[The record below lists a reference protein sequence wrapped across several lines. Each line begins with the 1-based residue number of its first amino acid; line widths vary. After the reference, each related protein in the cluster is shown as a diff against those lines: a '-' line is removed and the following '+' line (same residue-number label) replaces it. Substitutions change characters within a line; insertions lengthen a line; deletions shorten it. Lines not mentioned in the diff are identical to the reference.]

1 MKVILA
7 LPAYNEEI
15 GLAAILPAFRTQM
28 HAHRLEHATV
38 VVDDGSTDRTVMVVR
53 DHATVIQHEVNQGLG
68 RTIEAALRHATELAQ
83 PGDVIVT
90 MDADNTHPV
99 SLIPR
104 MLARIDEGYDVVLA
118 SRYRRGSRTVG
129 LTWLRHVMSYGARA
143 VFEVLCPI
151 PGVRDYTCG
160 FRAYRA
166 EALQRA
172 FANGPVV
179 TERGFASMAEILLRL
194 RKLDMR
200 MCEVP
205 MTLRYDLKD
214 GASKNR
220 IGSTILATLRV
231 AWRNR

>member
-7 LPAYNEEI
+7 LPAYNEEM
-15 GLAAILPAFRTQM
+15 GLAAILPEFGGQM
-28 HAHRLEHATV
+28 DAHRLEHAAV

-53 DHATVIQHEVNQGLG
+53 DRATIIQHEVNQGLG
-68 RTIEAALRHATELAQ
+68 RTIEAALRHACDLSR

-104 MLARIDEGYDVVLA
+104 MLARIEDGYDVVIA
-118 SRYRRGSRTVG
+118 SRYRPGARVVG
-129 LTWLRHVMSYGARA
+129 LSCVRHLMSYGAR
-143 VFEVLCPI
+143 FLYQVLCPI
-151 PGVRDYTCG
+151 TGVRDYTCG

-166 EALQRA
+166 DVLKRA
-172 FANGPVV
+172 FSNGPVV

-194 RKLDMR
+194 RKLGSR
-200 MCEVP
+200 ISEVP
-205 MTLRYDLKD
+205 VVLRYDQKD

-220 IGSTILATLRV
+220 LGATVLATLRV